1 MEQRL
6 DGGANSDNHQLQVL
20 PTKGVGEDI
29 ELIRDKLLRLTP
41 IMETKDYNSMEESCE
56 VQINSSLR
64 TSRIISTDPIIVP
77 RLLPQ
82 NVFLEEL
89 KEKSKQK
96 QLVRMLERRMSHD
109 DDVSSS
115 LKKSSCK
122 NVSSDPKLA
131 PLDLTQNVF
140 LDELKMKIK
149 QKQIV
154 REEARQ
160 MIDNLPDT
168 CSSPPSPPLPSLAWD
183 STYESIQTRD
193 SVLKLVMSPVT
204 EPKCNSPT
212 QSCNTSSPV
221 SVLSLDWDYEE
232 RKPHPELTPI
242 SVVSQPRTVI

>member
-1 MEQRL
+1 L
-6 DGGANSDNHQLQVL
+6 DDGANSDSLQLQVL
-20 PTKGVGEDI
+20 PPKGVDENI
-29 ELIRDKLLRLTP
+29 QLMRDKSLRLTP
-41 IMETKDYNSMEESCE
+41 IMETKDYNSLEESCE
-56 VQINSSLR
+56 TQINSDLR
-64 TSRIISTDPIIVP
+64 NSRIISTDPMIVP
-77 RLLPQ
+77 RLVPQ

-122 NVSSDPKLA
+122 NVSSDLNLV

-140 LDELKMKIK
+140 LDELKEKIK

-154 REEARQ
+154 QEEARQ
-160 MIDNLPDT
+160 MTDILPDG

-193 SVLKLVMSPVT
+193 SVLKLVLSPVT
-204 EPKCNSPT
+204 ETKCNSPT

-232 RKPHPELTPI
+232 RKPHLELTPI
-242 SVVSQPRTVI
+242 SLVSQPRTVI